1 MMLLQLSGIVK
12 NDFLVMVII
21 LSAGFM
27 LLDYKISRQFR
38 KLREDLGED
47 RKIKRD
53 PEGDYST

>member
-1 MMLLQLSGIVK
+1 MTVLQLSEAVS
-12 NDFLVMVII
+12 NEFLAMMII

-38 KLREDLGED
+38 KLRKDLGED